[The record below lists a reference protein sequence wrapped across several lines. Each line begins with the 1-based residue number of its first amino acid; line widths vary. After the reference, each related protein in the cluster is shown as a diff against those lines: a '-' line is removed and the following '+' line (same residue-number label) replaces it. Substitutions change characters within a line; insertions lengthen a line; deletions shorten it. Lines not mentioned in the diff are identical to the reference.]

1 MHALFLPRLVN
12 GPFEDPV
19 LFIPF
24 QFQRRALIF
33 DLGDISRLPP
43 RDLLKISHG
52 FVTHT
57 HMDHFIGFDPLLRRL
72 LGREKDLSLYG
83 PAGFLANV
91 EGKLAGYS
99 WDLVDRLT
107 CGLRLH
113 LTEVH
118 PDRLVRRSYS
128 CSARFAADGD
138 AIELPFTGRLHNEPA
153 FEVSAVIL
161 AHSIPCLGLALTE
174 RFHVNILKTGL
185 EALAL
190 QPGPWLTRF
199 KNALY
204 AGTDPNVQ
212 FEMGTDSGASGG
224 RFILGELQQKIAR
237 ITAGQKIAYITDV
250 GDTPSNREAIV
261 NFVRHSDLLFIEAAF
276 MHNERERAASKHH
289 LTARQAGEIA
299 ALAGARH
306 FMVLHF
312 SPRYE
317 GRETE
322 LTREAWEAYEKTLAL
337 QPVHPSTR

>member
-24 QFQRRALIF
+24 EFQRRALIF

-43 RDLLKISHG
+43 REILKISHG

-57 HMDHFIGFDPLLRRL
+57 HMDHFIGFDTLLRRL
-72 LGREKDLSLYG
+72 LGREKDLFLFG
-83 PAGFLANV
+83 PAGFMSNV

-118 PDRLVRRSYS
+118 PDRLLRRSYF
-128 CSARFAADGD
+128 CGDRFAAEGGTV
-138 AIELPFTGRLHNEPA
+138 AAPFTGRLHVESA
-153 FEVSAVIL
+153 FDVSAVIL
-161 AHSIPCLGLALTE
+161 EHSIPCLGLALTE
-174 RFHVNILKTGL
+174 RFHVNILKPGL
-185 EALAL
+185 DALSL

-199 KNALY
+199 KTALY
-204 AGTDPNVQ
+204 AGADPNAE
-212 FEMGTDSGASGG
+212 FEIETDGGADG
-224 RFILGELQQKIAR
+224 RRFVLGELQQKIAR
-237 ITAGQKIAYITDV
+237 ITEGQKFAYITDV

-261 NFVRHSDLLFIEAAF
+261 NFTRHTDLLFIEAAF
-276 MHNERERAASKHH
+276 LHAERERAASKHH

-299 ALAGARH
+299 ALAGARQ
-306 FMVLHF
+306 FTILHF

-317 GRETE
+317 GREAE
-322 LTREAWEAYEKTLAL
+322 LMAEAREAYEETLA
-337 QPVHPSTR
+337 RKGEG

>member
-1 MHALFLPRLVN
+1 MHPLFLPRMVN

-33 DLGDISRLPP
+33 DLGDISRLTP

-72 LGREKDLSLYG
+72 LGREKDLFLYG

-118 PDRLVRRSYS
+118 PDRLLCRSYS
-128 CSARFAADGD
+128 CSARFSADSGTVW
-138 AIELPFTGRLHNEPA
+138 LPFTGRLHIEPA

-161 AHSIPCLGLALTE
+161 EHSIPCLGLALEE

-190 QPGPWLTRF
+190 RPGPWLARF
-199 KNALY
+199 KSALY
-204 AGTDPNVQ
+204 AGEDPNAE
-212 FEMGTDSGASGG
+212 FEIEARGGASDA

-250 GDTPSNREAIV
+250 GDSASNRTAIV
-261 NFVRHSDLLFIEAAF
+261 NLARHSDVLFIEAAF
-276 MHNERERAASKHH
+276 MHSERERAASKHH

-299 ALAGARH
+299 ALAGARQ
-306 FMVLHF
+306 FTILHF

-322 LTREAWEAYEKTLAL
+322 LTREAREAYERTLTDMGGG
-337 QPVHPSTR
+337 QRE

>member
-1 MHALFLPRLVN
+1 MHALFLPRLIN

-19 LFIPF
+19 VFIPF

-43 RDLLKISHG
+43 RDQLKISHG

-57 HMDHFIGFDPLLRRL
+57 HMDHFIGFDSLLRRL
-72 LGREKDLSLYG
+72 LGREKDLFLYG
-83 PAGFLANV
+83 PAGFLANA

-99 WDLVDRLT
+99 WDLVDRFT

-118 PDRLVRRSYS
+118 PDRLVQRSYS
-128 CSARFAADGD
+128 CGARFAADGGTVR
-138 AIELPFTGRLHNEPA
+138 LPFTGRLLVEPA

-161 AHSIPCLGLALTE
+161 EHSIPCLGLALTE

-190 QPGPWLTRF
+190 EPGPWLTRF

-204 AGTDPNVQ
+204 AGADPGAE
-212 FEMGTDSGASGG
+212 FETEAGGAASGG

-261 NFVRHSDLLFIEAAF
+261 NFARASDLLFIEAAF
-276 MHNERERAASKHH
+276 MHTEQERAASKRH

-299 ALAGARH
+299 ALAGAH
-306 FMVLHF
+306 QFMILHF

-322 LTREAWEAYEKTLAL
+322 LVREAQEAYERTLAGMGGG
-337 QPVHPSTR
+337 QRV

>member
-1 MHALFLPRLVN
+1 MHPLFLPRMVN

-33 DLGDISRLPP
+33 DLGDISRLTP

-72 LGREKDLSLYG
+72 LGREKDLFLYG

-107 CGLRLH
+107 CGLKIH

-118 PDRLVRRSYS
+118 PDRLLCRSYS
-128 CSARFAADGD
+128 CGARFSADG
-138 AIELPFTGRLHNEPA
+138 AAVVLPFTGRLHMEPA

-161 AHSIPCLGLALTE
+161 EHSIPCLGLALAE

-190 QPGPWLTRF
+190 RPGPWLARF
-199 KNALY
+199 KSALH
-204 AGTDPNVQ
+204 AGADPNAE
-212 FEMGTDSGASGG
+212 FAIEAHGGASDG
-224 RFILGELQQKIAR
+224 RFVLGELRQKIAR
-237 ITAGQKIAYITDV
+237 ITTGQKIAYITDV
-250 GDTPSNREAIV
+250 GDTASNRAAIV
-261 NFVRHSDLLFIEAAF
+261 NLARHSDVLFIEAAF
-276 MHNERERAASKHH
+276 MHAERERAASKHH

-299 ALAGARH
+299 ALAGVRQ
-306 FMVLHF
+306 FTILHF

-322 LTREAWEAYEKTLAL
+322 LTREAQEAYKKTLADMGGG
-337 QPVHPSTR
+337 

>member
-12 GPFEDPV
+12 GPFKDPI

-33 DLGDISRLPP
+33 DLGDISPLPP

-57 HMDHFIGFDPLLRRL
+57 HMDHFIGFDSLLRRL
-72 LGREKDLSLYG
+72 LGREKDLFLYG

-107 CGLRLH
+107 CGLRVH

-118 PDRLVRRSYS
+118 PDRLLGRSYT
-128 CSARFAADGD
+128 CGARFAADGD
-138 AIELPFTGRLHNEPA
+138 TVVRPFTGRLYFEPA
-153 FEVSAVIL
+153 FEVSAVVL
-161 AHSIPCLGLALTE
+161 EHSIPCLGLAIAE
-174 RFHVNILKTGL
+174 RFHVNILKTGID
-185 EALAL
+185 ALAL
-190 QPGPWLTRF
+190 HPGPWLTRF
-199 KNALY
+199 KSALY
-204 AGTDPNVQ
+204 AGADPSGE
-212 FEMGTDSGASGG
+212 FEIEAGGEAVVG
-224 RFILGELQQKIAR
+224 RFVLGELQQKIAR

-261 NFVRHSDLLFIEAAF
+261 NFVRHSDLLFIEGAF
-276 MHNERERAASKHH
+276 MHTERERAASKHH

-299 ALAGARH
+299 ALAGARQ
-306 FMVLHF
+306 FTIMHF

-317 GRETE
+317 GRESE
-322 LTREAWEAYEKTLAL
+322 LRCEAQEAYARTMARMSRENRT
-337 QPVHPSTR
+337 

>member
-33 DLGDISRLPP
+33 DLGDVSRLPP

-72 LGREKDLSLYG
+72 LGREKDLFLYG
-83 PAGFLANV
+83 PAGFMANV

-99 WDLVDRLT
+99 WDLVDPLT

-113 LTEVH
+113 LAEVH
-118 PDRLVRRSYS
+118 PDRLLRRSYS
-128 CSARFAADGD
+128 CGERFGADGD
-138 AIELPFTGRLHNEPA
+138 TVVLPFTGPLHHEPA
-153 FEVSAVIL
+153 FEVSAAIL
-161 AHSIPCLGLALTE
+161 QHSIPCLGLALTE
-174 RFHVNILKTGL
+174 RFHVNILKSGL

-190 QPGPWLTRF
+190 RPGPWLTRF
-199 KNALY
+199 KSTLY
-204 AGTDPNVQ
+204 AGADPNGEFRV
-212 FEMGTDSGASGG
+212 EADGGGSEG
-224 RFILGELQQKIAR
+224 RFTLGELQQKIAR

-250 GDTPSNREAIV
+250 GDTPSNRSAMV
-261 NFVRHSDLLFIEAAF
+261 NLARHADLLFIEAAF
-276 MHNERERAASKHH
+276 MHAEQERAAAKHH
-289 LTARQAGEIA
+289 LTARQAGQIA
-299 ALAGARH
+299 ALAGARR
-306 FMVLHF
+306 FTILHF

-317 GRETE
+317 GHEAE
-322 LTREAWEAYEKTLAL
+322 LMHEAQEAYEETLAL
-337 QPVHPSTR
+337 TA

>member
-24 QFQRRALIF
+24 QFQRRALVF

-72 LGREKDLSLYG
+72 LGREKDLFLYG
-83 PAGFLANV
+83 PSGFIANV

-99 WDLVDRLT
+99 WDLVDPST

-118 PDRLVRRSYS
+118 ADRLLRRSYS
-128 CSARFAADGD
+128 CGARFGADGD
-138 AIELPFTGRLHNEPA
+138 TIALSFTGRLHHEPA

-161 AHSIPCLGLALTE
+161 QHSIACLGLALAE

-190 QPGPWLTRF
+190 RPGPWLTRF
-199 KNALY
+199 KSALY
-204 AGTDPNVQ
+204 AGADPNVE
-212 FEMGTDSGASGG
+212 FEIEAGSGASGG

-250 GDTPSNREAIV
+250 GDTPSNRAAIV
-261 NFVRHSDLLFIEAAF
+261 NFARHSDLLFIEAAF

-299 ALAGARH
+299 ALAGARQ
-306 FMVLHF
+306 FMILHF

-317 GRETE
+317 H
-322 LTREAWEAYEKTLAL
+322 REAELVHEAREAYDITLARMGR
-337 QPVHPSTR
+337 QQSA

>member
-24 QFQRRALIF
+24 QFQRRALMF
-33 DLGDISRLPP
+33 DLGDISRLPA
-43 RDLLKISHG
+43 RDLLKVSHG
-52 FVTHT
+52 FITHT
-57 HMDHFIGFDPLLRRL
+57 HMDHFIGFDLLLRRL
-72 LGREKDLSLYG
+72 LGREKDLFLYG
-83 PAGFLANV
+83 PAGFIANV

-113 LTEVH
+113 VTEVH
-118 PDRLVRRSYS
+118 PDRLLRRSYS
-128 CSARFAADGD
+128 CGARFKADGD
-138 AIELPFTGRLHNEPA
+138 TVTLPFTGRLHIEPA

-161 AHSIPCLGLALTE
+161 QHSIPCLGLALTE

-190 QPGPWLTRF
+190 RPGPWLTRF

-204 AGTDPNVQ
+204 AGADSNAE
-212 FEMGTDSGASGG
+212 FEIEAGSGASGG
-224 RFILGELQQKIAR
+224 RFSLGELQQKIAR
-237 ITAGQKIAYITDV
+237 VTAGQKIAYITDV
-250 GDTPSNREAIV
+250 GDTASNRAAIV
-261 NFVRHSDLLFIEAAF
+261 DFTRHSDLLYIEAAF
-276 MHNERERAASKHH
+276 MHTDQERAASTHH

-299 ALAGARH
+299 ALAGARQ
-306 FMVLHF
+306 FTIVHF

-317 GRETE
+317 GRGVE
-322 LTREAWEAYEKTLAL
+322 LVHEAQEAYERTLARMGGE
-337 QPVHPSTR
+337 QQV

>member
-33 DLGDISRLPP
+33 DLGDVSRLLP

-72 LGREKDLSLYG
+72 LGREKDLFLYG

-99 WDLVDRLT
+99 WDLVDRLS

-118 PDRLVRRSYS
+118 PDRLLCCSYS
-128 CSARFAADGD
+128 CGARFAADGD
-138 AIELPFTGRLHNEPA
+138 TVELPFTGRLHIEPA
-153 FEVSAVIL
+153 FEVSAVVL
-161 AHSIPCLGLALTE
+161 EHSIPCLGLALAE

-190 QPGPWLTRF
+190 RPGPWLTRF

-204 AGTDPNVQ
+204 AGADPSAE
-212 FEMGTDSGASGG
+212 FEIEAGGGASDG
-224 RFILGELQQKIAR
+224 RFVLGELQQKIAR

-250 GDTPSNREAIV
+250 GDTPSNRTAIV
-261 NFVRHSDLLFIEAAF
+261 NFARHSDFLFIEAAF
-276 MHNERERAASKHH
+276 LHTEREHAASKHH

-299 ALAGARH
+299 ALAGARQ
-306 FMVLHF
+306 FTILHF

-317 GRETE
+317 GREPE
-322 LTREAWEAYEKTLAL
+322 LVHEAQEAYQETLARMGR
-337 QPVHPSTR
+337 QHRA